1 MEVLISMTLL
11 LLVVNVVYGLLLSGV
26 SSYMRTSAGGDVRS
40 QLRIGMNRMERELR
54 EARWLTTNTQ
64 PSILKFRMPNH
75 QTDTDKA
82 IPITFSRDK
91 IISYYVEDG
100 KLMRRIYDIP
110 FSGFDSAG
118 PNRGDPSLHYNE
130 GFNSIARNID
140 SLELSYLPPQA
151 EDNSYKTAVM
161 ITLKGSSPSTGT
173 IVLKSTVQ
181 IRAQRGW

>member
-26 SSYMRTSAGGDVRS
+26 SGYMRISAGGDVRS

-110 FSGFDSAG
+110 FADFDGPG
-118 PNRGDPSLHYNE
+118 PNRGDPSVHHNE